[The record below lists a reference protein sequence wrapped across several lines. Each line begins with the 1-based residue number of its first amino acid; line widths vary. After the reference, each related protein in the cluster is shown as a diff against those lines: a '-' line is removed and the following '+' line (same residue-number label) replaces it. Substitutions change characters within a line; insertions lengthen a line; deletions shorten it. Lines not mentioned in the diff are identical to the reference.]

1 LPSHD
6 DRAFDLAQYQ
16 RQPVYRPDKNR
27 LNGNASKLGEPKLWF
42 RMLRTPTKDL
52 PMKWTT
58 LMLAA
63 LLPPVCLGVPGAAA
77 AGFPETAIT
86 IVVPYPPGS
95 TADTIPRLVGPLMSK
110 SLGVPVIIENR
121 GGANGSI
128 GAVRVASAPADGHTI
143 LLATFGML
151 AVNQWIYEK
160 PAYSPARDFT
170 PITNGA
176 STPNILVVNPSIK
189 AGSLKELVALAK
201 AEPGQLTFASAGNGS
216 TSHLCGETLKMLE
229 GIDSVHVPY
238 QGAAPALQAVIG
250 GQVSM
255 MCDNL
260 SNVVQQVQSGAL
272 RPIVVTAAEP
282 SQQLPDVPTSP
293 QAGSPDLLAGNWYG
307 FVAPSATPKD
317 VIEKLN
323 KSIVEALRDP
333 TVSARL
339 EGLGLTVIADKPDAF
354 GAVIAKD
361 AARMESIV
369 KRTTA
374 KISN

>member
-63 LLPPVCLGVPGAAA
+63 LLPPVCLGVPDAAA

>member
-1 LPSHD
+1 M
-6 DRAFDLAQYQ
+6 F
-16 RQPVYRPDKNR
+16 
-27 LNGNASKLGEPKLWF
+27 G
-42 RMLRTPTKDL
+42 TPTKDL

-63 LLPPVCLGVPGAAA
+63 LLSPVCLGVPGPAA

-160 PAYSPARDFT
+160 PAYDPEKDFT

-189 AGSLKELVALAK
+189 ASSLKELVALAK
-201 AEPGQLTFASAGNGS
+201 AEPGKLTFASAGNGS

-282 SQQLPDVPTSP
+282 SKQLPDVPASA

-354 GAVIAKD
+354 GALIARD
-361 AARMESIV
+361 SARMESIV